1 MQTLTFKKSSE
12 EKKLLK
18 SKLPLGVHY
27 SFRIPWEARQVY
39 FSHARKSRI
48 WDIDG
53 NEHLDLFGKFGANI
67 LGHNLPEYNEA
78 LISALGQVSAANL
91 GVIDRTAV
99 ELICDCL
106 PCAEMVRFSLSGTE
120 AVLNALRLA
129 RAYTGRNKFVR
140 FEGHYHGNAD
150 NLMGGRGGPK
160 ENPVPEEFEND
171 FYDTGGKA
179 CGIAQHQSYLVAWND
194 IEALQYLVETKGHE
208 IAAILMEPININ
220 GGGRHPAPGYLKA
233 VRALCDEN
241 GIVLIFDE
249 VITGFRLGLGGAQ
262 EMLGV
267 TPDLTTLGKAMS
279 GGAVPVSAVVGRR
292 EIMSLIE
299 NRTVCH
305 GGTFNGYQLGLA
317 AVIAT
322 ITYLRSNS
330 QALYGKMID
339 HMRLC
344 QDHLSAEGEAHGIP
358 LSITGEPACTVFS
371 YAQNGANEAPDP
383 KTRFLRDNAIKL
395 IGEALAEK
403 GILVSNLNRLY
414 GNVSLEDEDIDMFR
428 ERATQA
434 FEKVATFTSRL

>member
-1 MQTLTFKKSSE
+1 MFKKSSE

-18 SKLPLGVHY
+18 SKLPLGTHY

-39 FSHARKSRI
+39 FTHARKSRI
-48 WDIDG
+48 WDVDG

-67 LGHNLPEYNEA
+67 LGHNLPQYNEA
-78 LISALGQVSAANL
+78 LIDALGQVSAANL

-99 ELICDCL
+99 ELICDCV

-150 NLMGGRGGPK
+150 NLMGGRAGPK
-160 ENPVPEEFEND
+160 ANPAPEEFEGD
-171 FYDTGGKA
+171 FYGTGGKA
-179 CGIAQHQSYLVAWND
+179 TDIAQHQSFLIPWND
-194 IEALQYLVETKGHE
+194 IERLQHLVETKGHE

-233 VRALCDEN
+233 VRALCDRH

-262 EMLGV
+262 DMLGV

-279 GGAVPVSAVVGRR
+279 GGAVPVSAVAGRR
-292 EIMSLIE
+292 KIMSLIE
-299 NRTVCH
+299 SRKVSH

-322 ITYLRSNS
+322 LSYLRSNPQS
-330 QALYGKMID
+330 LYGNMID

-344 QDHLSAEGEAHGIP
+344 QDHLRSEGQAYGIP
-358 LSITGEPACTVFS
+358 LSITGEPACSVFS
-371 YAQNGANEAPDP
+371 YAPTQADEAPDP
-383 KTRFLRDNAIKL
+383 KAQFFRANAVKL
-395 IGEALAEK
+395 IGEAMAEK
-403 GILVSNLNRLY
+403 GVLLSNLNRLY
-414 GNVSLEDEDIDMFR
+414 GNVSLESEDVDLFR
-428 ERATQA
+428 ERTTQA
-434 FEKVATFTSRL
+434 FEKVAAFAARFKA

>member
-1 MQTLTFKKSSE
+1 MQALTYKKSLE
-12 EKKLLK
+12 EKKALK
-18 SKLPLGVHY
+18 AKLPLGVHY

-39 FSHARKSRI
+39 FTHARKSRI
-48 WDIDG
+48 WDMDG

-67 LGHNLPEYNEA
+67 LGHNLPEYKEA
-78 LISALGQVSAANL
+78 LVDALGQVSAANL

-99 ELICDCL
+99 ELICDNV
-106 PCAEMVRFSLSGTE
+106 PSAEMVRFSLSGTE

-129 RAYTGRNKFVR
+129 RAHTGRNRFVR

-150 NLMGGRGGPK
+150 NLMGGRAGPRG
-160 ENPVPEEFEND
+160 NPVPEEFEGD

-179 CGIAQHQSYLVAWND
+179 DGILQDQSFLIPWND
-194 IEALQYLVETKGHE
+194 IEALQHLVESKGE
-208 IAAILMEPININ
+208 QIAAILMEPININ
-220 GGGRHPAPGYLKA
+220 GGGRHPAPGYLEA
-233 VRALCDEN
+233 VRALCDEH

-262 EMLGV
+262 GMLGV

-292 EIMSLIE
+292 EIMLHLES
-299 NRTVCH
+299 RKVSH

-322 ITYLRSNS
+322 IRYLRSNS
-330 QALYGKMID
+330 QSLYGSMID

-344 QDHLSAEGEAHGIP
+344 QKHLSAEGEAHGIP
-358 LSITGEPACTVFS
+358 LSIAGEPACTVFS
-371 YAQNGANEAPDP
+371 YARSGSEDADDP
-383 KTRFLRDNAIKL
+383 KIKFFRANAVKL

-403 GILVSNLNRLY
+403 GVLVSNLNRLY
-414 GNVSLEDEDIDMFR
+414 GNVSLEAEDIDLFR

-434 FEKVATFTSRL
+434 FDKVAAFASRL